1 MMQAWPIAAVAV
13 ALLTWIPGAAAQR
26 HPAELAQG
34 EQKVIKDPTE
44 YNAYMSALN
53 TTDPAKRGPA
63 LEAFAK
69 LYPES
74 VVRTD
79 ALEQAMAAY
88 QQTNNQAGLDKS
100 AAALQQIDADN
111 IRALAILTYVRRG
124 QGAAGDAKALE
135 EARVDAERG
144 LAALPKWPKPAGMSD
159 ADFEKL
165 RTQIANIF
173 NGAAGFVALQAK
185 DYDKARGYYRKSV
198 DAAPENLQDVY
209 QLTLAE
215 LEMKPLDATGFWH
228 AARATH
234 LARAQN
240 NNVAADRIA
249 AYGRAKYRKFHGV
262 ECSYG
267 PIEAK
272 AEKQAALPPN
282 FAKGITAGAES
293 AALAVQTV
301 KECEPASLSLADVEF
316 VLGFRESA
324 PANKAAADKV
334 WLALLAKQKTAK
346 LKLAARVVS
355 AAPASLEVAVTDD
368 NQQSNTADLRLAM
381 AKPLAHP
388 PEVGATVEITGVL
401 ADYKLKPFLFV
412 MKDGE
417 IAPPKLTQ

>member
-1 MMQAWPIAAVAV
+1 
-13 ALLTWIPGAAAQR
+13 
-26 HPAELAQG
+26 
-34 EQKVIKDPTE
+34 
-44 YNAYMSALN
+44 
-53 TTDPAKRGPA
+53 

-69 LYPES
+69 LYPGS
-74 VVRTD
+74 VVKVD
-79 ALEQAMAAY
+79 ALEQAMASY
-88 QQTNNQAGLDKS
+88 QQAGSQAGLEKS
-100 AAALQQIDADN
+100 AAALFQIDAN
-111 IRALAILTYVRRG
+111 NVRALAILTYVRRG

-135 EARVDAERG
+135 EAGADAERG
-144 LAALPKWPKPAGMSD
+144 LAALPKWPKPVGMND
-159 ADFEKL
+159 ADFEKM
-165 RTQIANIF
+165 RAQMSVIF

-198 DAAPENLQDVY
+198 DSAPDNLQDVY

-234 LARAQN
+234 LAKAQN
-240 NNVAADRIA
+240 NASAAERIA

-282 FAKGITAGAES
+282 FAKGIAAGAES
-293 AALAVQTV
+293 AALAAQAV
-301 KECEPASLSLADVEF
+301 KECEPAALSLTDAEF
-316 VLGFRESA
+316 VLGFREA
-324 PANKAAADKV
+324 TPANKAAADKV

-346 LKLAARVVS
+346 LKLAVRVVS
-355 AAPASLEVAVTDD
+355 SSPASLDVAVTDD
-368 NQQSNTADLRLAM
+368 NQQSNTADLRLTL
-381 AKPLAHP
+381 AKPLAQP
-388 PEVGATVEITGVL
+388 PAPGMTVEITGVL

-417 IAPPKLTQ
+417 VGPPKLTQ